1 MLVFKWYLNTT
12 DKLLMSIYYC
22 YLVFIYLSI
31 CLLTPCSCY
40 CGGRKTLKVDLP
52 QVDWAMSKTVRK
64 FYLERVFD
72 VSRNKSVITCTL
84 NQIPKD
90 PVKDERTMT
99 IQRVLD
105 QERQFYKVSVL
116 SDYKDVMIT
125 NNYNLLG
132 VQLCVEY

>member
-1 MLVFKWYLNTT
+1 
-12 DKLLMSIYYC
+12 
-22 YLVFIYLSI
+22 
-31 CLLTPCSCY
+31 
-40 CGGRKTLKVDLP
+40 LKVDLP

-64 FYLERVFD
+64 IYLERVFD